1 MMVIRKIGDKW
12 ISIDKKEMK
21 IDLTKLINIIKKYKI
36 ASAKYIGDDLEIL
49 VQKVIYKNGKK
60 NVKSKKVLFRDY
72 IKNKEYFDVLNFNDD
87 IEFIINNSNKS
98 INKIDLKKIVIFPTT
113 LVLLMSGISIEHNSA
128 YEESTIDDSNIKEAY
143 VDYINKID
151 EANNSSDTI
160 DLESNVD
167 SYYSDIVKVE
177 DSDKDID
184 LIYNMLKEYCDY
196 YSFDEELVSN
206 IYNDNYIDISN
217 STNKEETI
225 MRLVYE
231 YYTDNLYSDL
241 YVEPNNL
248 TEDEMEKYIVK
259 FANVLGINNEEI
271 IYTMLSVHELET
283 GHGTSNLCLEKNNMG
298 GITFVNPDTG
308 EFGFQHYPNAVA
320 GIIGFVINFDRIY
333 KATIPDEYQDYNFDW
348 NTIGNSIEYYMK
360 PMYCDEPMNAGDPE
374 WDELVCDLKSTLKK
388 NNRLKDL
395 NQMIKDLDNDMYRSK

>member
-98 INKIDLKKIVIFPTT
+98 INKIDLKKILIFPTT

-248 TEDEMEKYIVK
+248 TEDQMEMYIVK

-298 GITFVNPDTG
+298 
-308 EFGFQHYPNAVA
+308 